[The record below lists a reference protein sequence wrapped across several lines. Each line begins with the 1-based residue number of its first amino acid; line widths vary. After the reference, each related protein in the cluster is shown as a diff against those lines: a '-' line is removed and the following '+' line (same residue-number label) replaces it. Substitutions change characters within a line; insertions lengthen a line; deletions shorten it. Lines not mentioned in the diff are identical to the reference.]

1 MRREIYLSIAATS
14 ALLSLGNFNFVHG
27 ETIQLQASADTV
39 LFQNDPDNNFGAV
52 DSLAV
57 GGTASGALARSL
69 IKFDVA
75 ASLPA
80 NAKIVSAQLKFEIVK
95 IPTSG
100 GRPSDLRLQRML
112 QDWSEGSQA
121 GGPRGATAVTGESTW
136 NFRVHPTVRWSQP
149 GGAAPADF
157 LTATSAAVRV
167 TGIGRYEFLSTSAL
181 VADVQAWLTNPPGN
195 FGWMVLSQAE
205 RTPETARRIG
215 AREAGARGPLL
226 TIDYTLEPELRI
238 ETFLVGTHEF
248 RVQFL
253 AQSNRTY
260 QVEFRE
266 ALAAGNWNSLTNF
279 APFPMPSNVGVSDAA
294 KQPSRFYRLRSP

>member
-136 NFRVHPTVRWSQP
+136 NFRVHPTVRWSENEISVE
-149 GGAAPADF
+149 GRRSGSF
-157 LTATSAAVRV
+157 SRRIFRTASCGQKFKSPRV
-167 TGIGRYEFLSTSAL
+167 
-181 VADVQAWLTNPPGN
+181 
-195 FGWMVLSQAE
+195 AE
-205 RTPETARRIG
+205 RDAVARS
-215 AREAGARGPLL
+215 
-226 TIDYTLEPELRI
+226 RI
-238 ETFLVGTHEF
+238 ECTV
-248 RVQFL
+248 VD
-253 AQSNRTY
+253 
-260 QVEFRE
+260 
-266 ALAAGNWNSLTNF
+266 
-279 APFPMPSNVGVSDAA
+279 GV
-294 KQPSRFYRLRSP
+294 